1 MTILQIVVYG
11 WAIPSDRFQG
21 KGSGTFVDMTYHL
34 EVPGPEYAPTVRQI
48 LDYINGPAG
57 FDFQP
62 LRYKGQVVQDKV
74 TISEI
79 SIGIEPMPE
88 PQVPPGPYGAGQYQQ
103 VPPEVPRAPYGYEP
117 PQEPPL

>member
-1 MTILQIVVYG
+1 MILQIVVYG
-11 WAIPSDRFQG
+11 WAIPFDRFRG

-34 EVPGPEYAPTVRQI
+34 EVPSPEYAPTVGQI

-57 FDFQP
+57 FNFQP

-74 TISEI
+74 TISEL

-88 PQVPPGPYGAGQYQQ
+88 PPQEPPGPYGSGAY
-103 VPPEVPRAPYGYEP
+103 P
-117 PQEPPL
+117 PQEGEQP